1 MNWKENYFDINR
13 FRNSGTD
20 GKREELSGN
29 TDIRSALESDFGR
42 VVFSAACR
50 RLHDK
55 TQVFPL
61 TTNDNIHSRLTHSL
75 EVMNM
80 GLSFSIDLSK
90 SEKFLKSTGL
100 TNIDVL
106 RDLSAILKT
115 ACLVHDIGNPPFGH
129 FGEVVIQN
137 YFKELFEKISRED
150 SLVKNG
156 IQNTAYYTKKEEKD
170 CNGSEEML
178 AQIND
183 QRKIFQIEQLEKFL
197 NDESWKLDY
206 LQFDGNA
213 EGFRNITKLQNS
225 GDLYGLNLTF
235 GTLAATVKYPNIGEA
250 NRDSKIGN
258 HKHGVLYTERKELD
272 DIAKACHMKIGE
284 GEYIRHPLA
293 FLMEAADSICYLVM
307 DIDDAITKKWVKF
320 EDVEKLVEESDENA
334 KNRIMEVYEKVRVNN
349 NSPRKRWMSLRTA
362 MLGYLMEVAVK
373 NFVDNLDSIEG
384 GGYDHELIEHNNPFT
399 KRLQDFTMRR
409 ILSQRDINKLETT
422 GKSVISGLL
431 DEYVYLLFHTNKGF
445 RDRAKSLLSQS
456 ILFTIID
463 EHIHDYPDV
472 YKEKYG
478 DKDVDAVFEEFDLAD
493 LTAEERFRI
502 IRDYVAGMTDKF
514 ALTHY
519 QEISGQRLS

>member
-1 MNWKENYFDINR
+1 MNYR
-13 FRNSGTD
+13 LRNSGTD
-20 GKREELSGN
+20 GKREVLSDN
-29 TDIRSALESDFGR
+29 TDIRSAFESDFGR

-80 GLSFSIDLSK
+80 GLSFSIDLSQNG
-90 SEKFLKSTGL
+90 EFLETTGL
-100 TNIDVL
+100 TDIDVL

-129 FGEVVIQN
+129 FGEVVIRN
-137 YFKELFEKISRED
+137 FFKELFEKVSRGD
-150 SLVKNG
+150 SMVNNG
-156 IQNTAYYTKKEEKD
+156 ILNTEYCTKKEKGN
-170 CNGSEEML
+170 CKGSPGKL
-178 AQIND
+178 DIIND
-183 QRKIFQIEQLEKFL
+183 KRRNFQLEQLDVFMK
-197 NDESWKLDY
+197 NNSWKSDY

-213 EGFRNITKLQNS
+213 EGFRNITKLQNA
-225 GDLYGLNLTF
+225 GDLFGLNLTF

-250 NRDSKIGN
+250 NRNSKIGN
-258 HKHGVLYTERKELD
+258 HKHGVLYTERKELEK
-272 DIAKACHMKIGE
+272 IADACNMKKGE
-284 GEYIRHPLA
+284 EEYIRHPLA

-307 DIDDAITKKWVKF
+307 DIDDAITKKWVRF
-320 EDVEKLVEESDENA
+320 EDVWNLVEKSDEKA
-334 KNRIMEVYEKVRVNN
+334 KKRITEVYERVRVNN
-349 NSPRKRWMSLRTA
+349 DSPRKRWMSLRTA

-373 NFVDNLDSIEG
+373 NFVENLGRIESG
-384 GGYDHELIEHNNPFT
+384 NYDHELIEDNNPFT
-399 KRLQDFTMRR
+399 KKLQDFTLKY

-431 DEYVYLLFHTNKGF
+431 NEYVNLLFHTNKGF
-445 RDRAKSLLSQS
+445 RDRAKALLSKS
-456 ILFTIID
+456 ILLTVID
-463 EHIHDYPDV
+463 EHIHDYPDEF
-472 YKEKYG
+472 KEKYG
-478 DKDVDAVFEEFDLAD
+478 EKDVDAVFEEFDLAD

-519 QEISGQRLS
+519 QELSGQRLS